1 MKTPG
6 IHLTFALAVGLVLLF
21 PPGTKAEPPSSS
33 NENSR
38 RSKPQ
43 VIYHLPRTAAYG
55 ATLHS
60 QAKTERELPVE
71 RPSQARASDPEVQQA
86 PERAI
91 AEAPKNEMQAQRKQ
105 AVRRSPSK
113 ASPQRMVRP
122 ARGKGNGNSHGG
134 GHGRK
139 K

>member
-6 IHLTFALAVGLVLLF
+6 IHFTFALAVCLGLLF
-21 PPGTKAEPPSSS
+21 SLSTRAEPPSSS
-33 NENSR
+33 NESSR

-43 VIYHLPRTAAYG
+43 VIFHLPRTPANG

-71 RPSQARASDPEVQQA
+71 RPPQARPSDPEIQQA

-91 AEAPKNEMQAQRKQ
+91 AEAPKNEVKPQRKQ
-105 AVRRSPSK
+105 NVRRSPAK
-113 ASPQRMVRP
+113 GSPQRMVSP
-122 ARGKGNGNSHGG
+122 GRGKGNGNSHGS